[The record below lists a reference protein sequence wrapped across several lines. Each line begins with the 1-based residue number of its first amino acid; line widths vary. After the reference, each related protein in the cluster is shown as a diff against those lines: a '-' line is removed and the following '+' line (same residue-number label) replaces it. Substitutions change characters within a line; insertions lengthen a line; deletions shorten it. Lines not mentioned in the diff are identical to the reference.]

1 MIDYYHIRAK
11 ILTFGNK
18 YIGYTFLHYLES
30 LANVPYRFDETFSGI
45 VLDEKGKT
53 MRKSVIYKVQH
64 LNRKSELDY
73 KKITHFLLDLGILR
87 VLEFG
92 GDEIGVMESQKVAKA
107 ILEVFARDYEYFL
120 A

>member
-1 MIDYYHIRAK
+1 
-11 ILTFGNK
+11 
-18 YIGYTFLHYLES
+18 
-30 LANVPYRFDETFSGI
+30 
-45 VLDEKGKT
+45 
-53 MRKSVIYKVQH
+53 MRKSVIYKVRH
-64 LNRKSELDY
+64 LDRKSELDY